1 MENDTKS
8 SVLSPSNNT
17 AKAKA
22 VRTFLQSVGASIVAY
37 LYGLW
42 QLPGV
47 SEYTQRFLQTQG
59 LDLLVGLMLLVGIPA
74 AAIAYVQNRRAKV

>member
-1 MENDTKS
+1 MENDTRA

-22 VRTFLQSVGASIVAY
+22 VRTFLQSVGATVVAF

-47 SEYTQRFLQTQG
+47 SEYTANFVRTQG
-59 LDLLVGLMLLVGIPA
+59 LDLLLGLAMLVGIPA